1 MRKQISFSQRRQV
14 SDDLRD
20 ARVAKGLTQRELGE
34 RVGLPQSHISK
45 IEQGAVDLQFS
56 SLSELARALD
66 LELKLVPR
74 QALPAVEGV
83 VRTFAQAPGDRATS
97 AARSMLEPLLR
108 LARDIEAS
116 YPPVE
121 EAERFRRILE
131 ELSALPFDPASL
143 KALRLAT
150 PSTQKI
156 ERLLDQ
162 DPRAIGPANGKATN
176 ALRALRNARA
186 HGGTPPAQL
195 PAHSL
200 EEDEDD

>member
-1 MRKQISFSQRRQV
+1 MRKQISFSQRHQIA
-14 SDDLRD
+14 DGLRE
-20 ARVAKGLTQRELGE
+20 ARVAKGLSQRELGE

-45 IEQGAVDLQFS
+45 IEHGAVDLQFS

-83 VRTFAQAPGDRATS
+83 VRTFAQAPAERSRS
-97 AARSMLEPLLR
+97 AARSTLEPLLR
-108 LARDIEAS
+108 LARDIEAR
-116 YPPVE
+116 YPAVE
-121 EAERFRRILE
+121 EVERFRQTLE

-143 KALRLAT
+143 KALRLAA

-162 DPRAIGPANGKATN
+162 NPRTIGPAIAKATH
-176 ALRALRNARA
+176 ALRQVRNAIA
-186 HGGTPPAQL
+186 HARPLPAQL

-200 EEDEDD
+200 DEDADD

>member
-14 SDDLRD
+14 GDGLRD

-74 QALPAVEGV
+74 QALPAVEGL
-83 VRTFAQAPGDRATS
+83 VRTFAQAPTDRSTS
-97 AARSMLEPLLR
+97 AARAILEPLLR
-108 LARDIEAS
+108 LARDIEAG
-116 YPPVE
+116 YPAVE
-121 EAERFRRILE
+121 EADRFRRILE
-131 ELSALPFDPASL
+131 ELSALPFDPESL
-143 KALRLAT
+143 KALRLAA
-150 PSTQKI
+150 PSRQKI
-156 ERLLDQ
+156 ERLLDE
-162 DPRAIGPANGKATN
+162 DPRRIGPAIARATA
-176 ALRALRNARA
+176 ALRALRNARF
-186 HGGTPPAQL
+186 HGRGEQAQL

-200 EEDEDD
+200 EAEDD